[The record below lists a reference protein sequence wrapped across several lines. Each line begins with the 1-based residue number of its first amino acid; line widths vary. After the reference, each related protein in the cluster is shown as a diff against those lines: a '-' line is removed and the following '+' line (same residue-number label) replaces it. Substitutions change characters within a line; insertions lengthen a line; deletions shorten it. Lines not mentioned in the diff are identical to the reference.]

1 MDRIGTSWYSET
13 PEDTDTRSNFD
24 KWMEGDLDYRELS
37 AADKKRADRLIGKQ
51 KKSVAELTSNLHDI
65 LEELNRLNGAGE
77 R

>member
-1 MDRIGTSWYSET
+1 
-13 PEDTDTRSNFD
+13 
-24 KWMEGDLDYRELS
+24 MEGDLDYRELS

-51 KKSVAELTSNLHDI
+51 KKSVEELTSNLHDI